1 MRVDEKGCSVASY
14 TQVVMNK
21 SLAWADIKMVM
32 KCNRPFLIVVSNE
45 KGLPLFVGAV
55 NRIE

>member
-1 MRVDEKGCSVASY
+1 MASY

-21 SLAWADIKMVM
+21 SLALADIKTVM
-32 KCNRPFLIVVSNE
+32 KCNRPFLVVVSNE

>member
-14 TQVVMNK
+14 TQVAMTK
-21 SLAWADIKMVM
+21 SMALADMKKEM
-32 KCNRPFLIVVSNE
+32 KCNRPFLVVVSNE